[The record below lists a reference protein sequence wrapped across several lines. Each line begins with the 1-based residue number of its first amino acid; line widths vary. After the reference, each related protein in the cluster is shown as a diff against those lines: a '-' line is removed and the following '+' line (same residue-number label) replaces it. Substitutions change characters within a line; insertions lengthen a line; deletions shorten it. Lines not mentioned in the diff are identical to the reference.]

1 MNVFEHSTAELSPH
15 LRREVEFDS
24 VVRRGQRGRDVRR
37 VQEWLT
43 LHGFGLVVD
52 GDFGP
57 ATQRQVT
64 AFQERCGLEAVG
76 DVDEETAAALVEP
89 LVQVLRQRLNSSRPL
104 GEAVVEY
111 AQAHL
116 AVHPRE
122 VGGQNRGPWVRA
134 YMGGR
139 EGADQPWCAGFVTF
153 VLHQAAQSLGV
164 PAPIAGSASCDV
176 LAAQGGGAGLFVA
189 EADVEY
195 KDLPT
200 GSLFLVRSRPG
211 DWTHTG
217 LVVEAREDDFDTIEG
232 NTNDDGSREGY
243 EVCAR
248 ARGYAGKDFVRLP

>member
-1 MNVFEHSTAELSPH
+1 MNVFENSTAELSPH

-24 VVRRGQRGRDVRR
+24 AVRRGQRGPGVRR
-37 VQEWLT
+37 AQEWLS

-64 AFQERCGLEAVG
+64 AFQESRGLEAVG
-76 DVDEETAAALVEP
+76 EVDEATTAALVHP
-89 LVQVLRQRLNSSRPL
+89 LVQLLRQRLNSSPPL
-104 GEAVVEY
+104 GEAVLEY
-111 AQAHL
+111 AHAHL

-139 EGADQPWCAGFVTF
+139 EGADQPWCAGFATF
-153 VLHQAAQSLGV
+153 VLRQAAQSLGV
-164 PAPIAGSASCDV
+164 PTPIAGSASCDT
-176 LAAQGGGAGLFVA
+176 LAAQGRTEGLFVA

-195 KDLPT
+195 KDIPA

-217 LVVEAREDDFDTIEG
+217 LVVEAREDEFSTIEG
-232 NTNDDGSREGY
+232 NTNDEGSREGY

-248 ARGYAGKDFVRLP
+248 VRGYAGKDFVVLP